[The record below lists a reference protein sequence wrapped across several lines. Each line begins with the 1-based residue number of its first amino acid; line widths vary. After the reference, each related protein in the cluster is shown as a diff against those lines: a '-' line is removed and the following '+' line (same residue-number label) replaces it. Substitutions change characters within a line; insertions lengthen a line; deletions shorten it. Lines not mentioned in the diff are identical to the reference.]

1 MNGASGAWKP
11 RPRVIFTLKA
21 NLSDFICRLAPKP
34 PRCWIVG
41 RPWGTASLP
50 RISGSQPHFSSTP
63 YPQTSFFKLST
74 LNQRFPGPCNLFVWK
89 YDNLKINSNG
99 EKIWKFLTSIWF
111 HSVDLLCFICDIQ
124 DPLIL
129 DFFWVINLLF
139 LFRFPLIYCFNLL
152 QTEFLAPIYQTPLMA
167 FKREFCTSLPLHQII
182 SNYFWRQVNWWRQF
196 IVYGGSWINWR
207 LQIVRFVALHNVCN
221 LIMTFLPMTFSAQN
235 ITFGRKWSKAF

>member
-1 MNGASGAWKP
+1 MLACPETSQVLNCWAPLRDCESAEDIWLTTTLLICTLPTNLFFQTINIKSKIP
-11 RPRVIFTLKA
+11 RPL
-21 NLSDFICRLAPKP
+21 
-34 PRCWIVG
+34 
-41 RPWGTASLP
+41 
-50 RISGSQPHFSSTP
+50 QPGNMTIW
-63 YPQTSFFKLST
+63 KLT
-74 LNQRFPGPCNLFVWK
+74 VTVK
-89 YDNLKINSNG
+89 
-99 EKIWKFLTSIWF
+99 KIWKFLTSIWF

-196 IVYGGSWINWR
+196 IV
-207 LQIVRFVALHNVCN
+207 
-221 LIMTFLPMTFSAQN
+221 
-235 ITFGRKWSKAF
+235 